1 MSTALTASPARS
13 RAVGGAALALA
24 ALAALGLA
32 LAACAPAPFAA
43 DGAGAAGQRSP
54 VEQAATDARLRICE
68 STPLRVLPPGATS
81 GTAYLIA
88 ADCDDE
94 GSRRVVAVVQSFES
108 EGARDAAI
116 RNHLISVPGRGANKG
131 GLLTVGNHLV
141 TFVGQ
146 RDDAVFSLLVRRLRA
161 QGAQ

>member
-1 MSTALTASPARS
+1 MSTALTASPTRS
-13 RAVGGAALALA
+13 RAVGGAAPALVALA
-24 ALAALGLA
+24 ALSLA

-43 DGAGAAGQRSP
+43 GGAATAGQGSP

-68 STPLRVLPPGATS
+68 SIPQEVLPPGATS

-94 GSRRVVAVVQSFES
+94 RRRVVAVVQSFES

-116 RNHLISVPGRGANKG
+116 RNYLISVPGRGANKG
-131 GLLTVGNHLV
+131 GLLTLGNHLV

-146 RDDAVFSLLVRRLRA
+146 RDDAVFTLLVRRLRA